1 MAFTNFP
8 VPFGNMSSTASS
20 NFTSSLSGSGN
31 SSSNDEDLLVSS
43 QKPTY
48 LQALLGDNP
57 PIPGNFE
64 HASLAAFSSS
74 QSQQTNEVLSGLV
87 SSSDTTDCL
96 VDALQMCS
104 MTPLSYSSNQR

>member
-64 HASLAAFSSS
+64 HASLAALSSS